1 MCVRK
6 RTKGSTILG
15 LKLNLVFSVKPL
27 SMGRDANAW
36 VFTGKG
42 DVVGHG
48 EKNDAGNLKAE
59 IQNKDWINSLAVLKL
74 QNNNIEE
81 RMAGFK
87 PDFIKHRMRGRGNSC

>member
-36 VFTGKG
+36 VFTGEG
-42 DVVGHG
+42 DIVGHG
-48 EKNDAGNLKAE
+48 GKKMMLE
-59 IQNKDWINSLAVLKL
+59 ISAMKSKTKTGLTLWLCSSYRK
-74 QNNNIEE
+74 NNIEE
-81 RMAGFK
+81 EISLLNRTL
-87 PDFIKHRMRGRGNSC
+87 